1 MHVYCKRH
9 PKLLLIIQLLFGGG
23 YVVPWLHYMCRFT
36 YKWNCVYVAVNRKC
50 LCKACLTGFGSQ
62 ISCEIR
68 ELVKA

>member
-23 YVVPWLHYMCRFT
+23 YVVPWLHYMGRFT
-36 YKWNCVYVAVNRKC
+36 YKWNCVYVAVNSKC

-62 ISCEIR
+62 TSCEIR
-68 ELVKA
+68 ELV